1 MSSEASEVSNASA
14 GSREATQSDGIHWL
28 GEPACHDPI
37 QVGGKAA
44 NLSRLAASYP
54 VPAGF
59 CLSAATYPSGDD
71 REPRLP
77 YTLRGE
83 VALAYERLAE
93 RTGQTLPP
101 VAVRSSA
108 LDEDGEAASFAG
120 QHLTELNLIGVEAVG
135 SAIERCW
142 ASGLTQQALSYR
154 HHHDLSSNG
163 IRLAVL
169 VQHLVAADVSAIV
182 FSANPITGDR
192 QQVVITA
199 SWGLGESL
207 VGGTVTPDSYITG
220 KADGQLVE
228 HSIGRKERMTILG
241 SFGTQEVGVP
251 EMMRRIAVLDGQQM
265 RELTDLAIS
274 LEETMGWPVDI
285 ECAYRDGKLALLQCR
300 PITTLHARGM

>member
-1 MSSEASEVSNASA
+1 MSSEVSIAQA
-14 GSREATQSDGIHWL
+14 GELSPCDGIYWL
-28 GEPACHDPI
+28 GDPACHDPLR
-37 QVGGKAA
+37 VGGKAA

-59 CLSAATYPSGDD
+59 CLSAATYPVGDGQ
-71 REPRLP
+71 EPRLSHS
-77 YTLRGE
+77 LRGE
-83 VALAYERLAE
+83 VAAAYEWLAA

-142 ASGLTQQALSYR
+142 ASGLTDQALSYR
-154 HHHDLSSNG
+154 HHHDLSSDG

-169 VQHLVAADVSAIV
+169 VQHLVVADVSAIV

-207 VGGTVTPDSYITG
+207 VGGTVTPDSYIID
-220 KADGQLVE
+220 KADGRLVE
-228 HSIGRKERMTILG
+228 QSLGRKERMTILG
-241 SFGTQEVGVP
+241 PSGTQEVGVP
-251 EMMRRIAVLDGQQM
+251 EMMRRMAVLDGRQL
-265 RELTDLAIS
+265 RELTDLANS

-300 PITTLHARGM
+300 PITTLRTRGT